1 MMNIILM
8 CGGDGSEHDISLK
21 SADFLEAKLGE
32 IQNVRVVRVVLH
44 RRKWVLADGTPCIA
58 VGLKTLVTPTESI
71 HMDYVIPCIHG
82 FPGET
87 GDIQSF
93 LEILGVPYMG
103 CGSEAS
109 RLCFN
114 KVSTKLWLSAVG
126 IPNTPYVFLSDNSQ
140 ASQASALQAMR
151 NWGSVFVKAASQGSS
166 VGCYKVDDLAKLPDA
181 INDAFK
187 YSRQVLV
194 EKNVHPRELEVAV
207 YQYGDEVI
215 ATNPG
220 EIKTDKSTF
229 YSWEEK
235 YDGSSKAETVVEAEL
250 SDEQKEQIRSLALK
264 AFDQLKLRDLSR
276 IDFFISADGEILLNE
291 INTFPGMT
299 PISMFP
305 KMLEHH
311 GDSMTEFLKQCIAR
325 EAPAKQHR

>member
-1 MMNIILM
+1 MHPRLP
-8 CGGDGSEHDISLK
+8 
-21 SADFLEAKLGE
+21 
-32 IQNVRVVRVVLH
+32 
-44 RRKWVLADGTPCIA
+44 RRDRRHP
-58 VGLKTLVTPTESI
+58 
-71 HMDYVIPCIHG
+71 VIPRNTRRAVHG
-82 FPGET
+82 LR
-87 GDIQSF
+87 I
-93 LEILGVPYMG
+93 
-103 CGSEAS
+103 EAS

-181 INDAFK
+181 INEAFK

-207 YQYGDEVI
+207 YQYGDQVI

-250 SDEQKEQIRSLALK
+250 SDEQKEQIRSWP
-264 AFDQLKLRDLSR
+264 SR
-276 IDFFISADGEILLNE
+276 HLTSSSSAISRGSTSSSAP
-291 INTFPGMT
+291 TARSSSMRST
-299 PISMFP
+299 PS
-305 KMLEHH
+305 
-311 GDSMTEFLKQCIAR
+311 
-325 EAPAKQHR
+325 PA

>member
-1 MMNIILM
+1 M
-8 CGGDGSEHDISLK
+8 
-21 SADFLEAKLGE
+21 
-32 IQNVRVVRVVLH
+32 
-44 RRKWVLADGTPCIA
+44 
-58 VGLKTLVTPTESI
+58 
-71 HMDYVIPCIHG
+71 
-82 FPGET
+82 
-87 GDIQSF
+87 
-93 LEILGVPYMG
+93 
-103 CGSEAS
+103 
-109 RLCFN
+109 
-114 KVSTKLWLSAVG
+114 
-126 IPNTPYVFLSDNSQ
+126 
-140 ASQASALQAMR
+140 
-151 NWGSVFVKAASQGSS
+151 
-166 VGCYKVDDLAKLPDA
+166 
-181 INDAFK
+181 
-187 YSRQVLV
+187 LV

-207 YQYGDEVI
+207 YQYGDQVI

-311 GDSMTEFLKQCIAR
+311 GESMTEFLKMCIER
-325 EAPAKQHR
+325 EAPARQRR